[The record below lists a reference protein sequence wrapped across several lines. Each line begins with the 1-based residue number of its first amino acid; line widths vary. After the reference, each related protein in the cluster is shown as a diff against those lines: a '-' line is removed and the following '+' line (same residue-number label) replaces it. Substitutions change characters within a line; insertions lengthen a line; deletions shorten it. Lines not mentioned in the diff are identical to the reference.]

1 MAVDPR
7 ISAMGSGN
15 VRIKSYK
22 GSLKNDGMADVQ
34 IGGQSYPG
42 SDSIPPVPPIPPIP
56 PIPPVPGSHPA
67 PPAPPH
73 HHSDDDDDS
82 DN

>member
-56 PIPPVPGSHPA
+56 PVPGSHPA